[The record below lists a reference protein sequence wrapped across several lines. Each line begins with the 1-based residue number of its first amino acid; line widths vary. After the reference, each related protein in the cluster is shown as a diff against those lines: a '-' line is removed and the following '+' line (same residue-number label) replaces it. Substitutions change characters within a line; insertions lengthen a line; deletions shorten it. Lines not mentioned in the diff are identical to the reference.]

1 MAVFECVECSSPLVL
16 RDNTWQCDNCFSVL
30 AVAPAVIDDVELEA
44 GLTMAE
50 VMRMYEE
57 RAGRE

>member
-1 MAVFECVECSSPLVL
+1 MAVFECAECSSPLVS
-16 RDNTWQCDNCFSVL
+16 RDNTWQCDNCVSVF
-30 AVAPAVIDDVELEA
+30 AAAPAAIDDVELEA

-57 RAGRE
+57 RAERE

>member
-1 MAVFECVECSSPLVL
+1 MF
-16 RDNTWQCDNCFSVL
+16 RDNTWQCDNCFSGF
-30 AVAPAVIDDVELEA
+30 AAAPAGIDDVELEA

-57 RAGRE
+57 RAARE

>member
-1 MAVFECVECSSPLVL
+1 VF
-16 RDNTWQCDNCFSVL
+16 RDNTWQCDNCFSVF
-30 AVAPAVIDDVELEA
+30 AAAPAAIDDVELEA

-57 RAGRE
+57 RAARE